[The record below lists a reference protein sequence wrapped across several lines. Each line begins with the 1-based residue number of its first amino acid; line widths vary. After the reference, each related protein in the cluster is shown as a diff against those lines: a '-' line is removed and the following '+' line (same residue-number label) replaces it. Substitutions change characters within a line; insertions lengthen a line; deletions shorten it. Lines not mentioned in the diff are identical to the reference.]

1 MGSFKI
7 ELDTRKLEQAI
18 KKQQQ
23 EAKIQAEKN
32 ARIVA
37 AKSIVEKQ
45 PVVGGIKMLDK
56 NSEEVLKILL
66 KMYDKCKSYEIQ
78 ADYDEI
84 PEGYQSGLIQILDNL
99 KQYGM
104 IFYHVE
110 FIGGG
115 FMFTLSPQAL
125 TYFEDKEKTLKTEQ
139 EKNMS
144 QNINIQNLNATGSN
158 INFGSI
164 IGSTLSAQ
172 NFVSNLE
179 KQIEEQG
186 GEDKAELKDL
196 LEEVKE
202 LCESIKVNNP
212 LPKRANLMT
221 KISNHLDK
229 HGWFYGAVVQLLGT
243 ATMTAMMG

>member
-1 MGSFKI
+1 MGNFKI
-7 ELDTRKLEQAI
+7 EFDTRKLEQAI

-23 EAKIQAEKN
+23 EAKRQAEKD
-32 ARIVA
+32 ARIAV

-66 KMYDKCKSYEIQ
+66 KMYNECKSYDIQ
-78 ADYDEI
+78 ASYDEI
-84 PEGYQSGLIQILDNL
+84 PEGYQNGLTQILDNL

-104 IFYHVE
+104 IFRHIE
-110 FIGGG
+110 FIGGE
-115 FMFTLSPQAL
+115 FEFSLSPQAL
-125 TYFEDKEKTLKTEQ
+125 TYFDDKEKALKAEQ
-139 EKNMS
+139 EKTVA

-164 IGSTLSAQ
+164 INSTLTAQ
-172 NFVSNLE
+172 NIVSNLE
-179 KQIEEQG
+179 KQIDEEG

-202 LCESIKVNNP
+202 LCESIKVTNP

-221 KISNHLDK
+221 KISNHLEK

-243 ATMTAMMG
+243 AAMTAMMG